1 MKTLIFTETKE
12 SKYIWEDSEIII
24 VTETQTNATNLFIM
38 DLNSTNAVLVENVTP
53 PEDWRG
59 CKYLY
64 DGAWTLNPKWVDP
77 SVVIDWATI
86 NKAPE

>member
-24 VTETQTNATNLFIM
+24 LTETQTNAPNLFIM
-38 DLNSTNAVLVENVTP
+38 DLNSTNAVLVESVTP

-64 DGAWTLNPKWVDP
+64 DGAWTLNPKWVDQ
-77 SVVIDWATI
+77 SVTPVVT
-86 NKAPE
+86 PEE

>member
-1 MKTLIFTETKE
+1 MNMKTLIENSTKQ
-12 SKYIWEDSEIII
+12 SKYIWEDN
-24 VTETQTNATNLFIM
+24 ETVNVRDDMTYAPNLNIGDLKSDNATLI
-38 DLNSTNAVLVENVTP
+38 ENVTL

-77 SVVIDWATI
+77 SVV
-86 NKAPE
+86 NE

>member
-12 SKYIWEDSEIII
+12 SKYIWEDSALI
-24 VTETQTNATNLFIM
+24 VLTETQTDAPDLFIM

-53 PEDWRG
+53 PADWRG

-77 SVVIDWATI
+77 SVV
-86 NKAPE
+86 NE

>member
-1 MKTLIFTETKE
+1 MKTLVFTETKE

-24 VTETQTNATNLFIM
+24 LTETQTNATNLFIM

-53 PEDWRG
+53 PADWRG

-64 DGAWTLNPKWVDP
+64 DGGAWTLNPKWVDP
-77 SVVIDWATI
+77 SVV

>member
-1 MKTLIFTETKE
+1 MKTLVFTETKE

-24 VTETQTNATNLFIM
+24 LTETQTNAPNFFIM

-53 PEDWRG
+53 PADWRG

-77 SVVIDWATI
+77 SVV
-86 NKAPE
+86 NE

>member
-12 SKYIWEDSEIII
+12 SKYIWEDSALI
-24 VTETQTNATNLFIM
+24 VLTETQTNAPNLFIM
-38 DLNSTNAVLVENVTP
+38 DLNSTNAVLIGNVTP

-77 SVVIDWATI
+77 SAV
-86 NKAPE
+86 NE

>member
-12 SKYIWEDSEIII
+12 SKYIWEDSALI
-24 VTETQTNATNLFIM
+24 VLTETQTNAPNLFIM
-38 DLNSTNAVLVENVTP
+38 DLNSTNAVLIENVTP
-53 PEDWRG
+53 PADWRG

-77 SVVIDWATI
+77 SV
-86 NKAPE
+86 

>member
-1 MKTLIFTETKE
+1 MKTLIENSTKL
-12 SKYIWEDSEIII
+12 SKYIWEDNEV
-24 VTETQTNATNLFIM
+24 VTVQEDMTYAPGFNIG

-77 SVVIDWATI
+77 SVVTELA
-86 NKAPE
+86 KA

>member
-1 MKTLIFTETKE
+1 MTYAPNFNIG
-12 SKYIWEDSEIII
+12 
-24 VTETQTNATNLFIM
+24 

-77 SVVIDWATI
+77 FVV
-86 NKAPE
+86 NE